1 MSETELLHSRL
12 PTPEEAEVTE
22 YHAVS
27 ALAVVGLL
35 CGLAAATAILSPA
48 LWIVALI
55 GILLNVLA
63 LARIARDAPA
73 LIGRKAALVG
83 LLLSVFFG
91 AVAMTD
97 WYTYSE
103 LLNREARQFATLWFD
118 SLRDREPQKAH
129 QLTRSPATRHP
140 FDEKLWE
147 LYFNGSE
154 PREDLKAYLERPE
167 VRTLLALG
175 DKAQV
180 RYYASPSQSQ
190 EGGSDNI
197 SLVYAVTY
205 PEAKQKKTF
214 FLNLVLERD
223 RFTDSPRRA
232 EWRIVSTEGGVGPDG
247 KARR

>member
-1 MSETELLHSRL
+1 MSDTERL
-12 PTPEEAEVTE
+12 PSRFSASEENEAAD

-48 LWIVALI
+48 LWIVALL
-55 GILLNVLA
+55 GVLLNVLA
-63 LARIARDAPA
+63 LARIAREAPA

-83 LLLSVFFG
+83 LILSVFFG

-103 LLNREARQFATLWFD
+103 LINREARQFAALWFD
-118 SLRDREPQKAH
+118 SLRDHEPQKAH
-129 QLTRSPATRHP
+129 QLTRPASTRRP
-140 FDEKLWE
+140 FDEKLWD
-147 LYFNGSE
+147 LYFDGSE

-167 VRTLLALG
+167 VRTLLDLG
-175 DKAQV
+175 NKAQV

-190 EGGSDNI
+190 EGGSDSI

-214 FLNLVLERD
+214 FLNLVLQRD
-223 RFTDSPRRA
+223 HLDSPPHA

-247 KARR
+247 KAKR